1 VKNVKISLTLNARF
15 VTTKLNDLSFGAR
28 LTKTKASGMSIIR
41 R

>member
-1 VKNVKISLTLNARF
+1 VKNGKISLTLNGRF

-28 LTKTKASGMSIIR
+28 LTKASGMSIIR